1 MKRWAR
7 CPILPL
13 VSATLTLPAAA
24 DPLRE
29 LFASTEFR
37 RRAASYGVA
46 VLLHALALVALITVP
61 PAVVREA
68 GRIGQALE
76 VRFYTVA
83 GGPDADTD
91 APLFE
96 PPLAGGQSGAGPVGV
111 DGGEGA
117 NGSLGAA
124 ASEDQVRAPPEP
136 EVAEDAEP
144 EASEPPAPV
153 ETELP
158 EVDPLA
164 IPDVDTVTDGA
175 DAAIVQATPQGAP
188 PAQSRPRPQTAPSP
202 SQPTDPNQPVATAQP
217 GPAVP
222 QDARPA
228 APVSFADILAR
239 AESRLDP
246 EDFRIIANFDG
257 GVTGTV
263 RENFCLS
270 SSDANQE
277 AFDCPEGSQLAASRL
292 AQFGLMGLGE
302 EPPEF
307 LEDMDRLAFQ
317 LSQTGAGDSAIGR
330 ILTSVRE
337 ARREALNS
345 PDLTRQMARDR
356 RNEADHLGVS
366 DPLNPGGP

>member
-1 MKRWAR
+1 M
-7 CPILPL
+7 
-13 VSATLTLPAAA
+13 TLPAAA

-29 LFASTEFR
+29 LFASSDFR
-37 RRAASYGVA
+37 RRAASYAVA
-46 VLLHALALVALITVP
+46 FVLHALALVALVTLP
-61 PAVVREA
+61 PAIVREA
-68 GRIGQALE
+68 GRVGQALE

-96 PPLAGGQSGAGPVGV
+96 PPLSGGQSGAGPVGV

-117 NGSLGAA
+117 DGSLGAA
-124 ASEDQVRAPPEP
+124 ASEDQVSAPPEP
-136 EVAEDAEP
+136 EIAEDAEP
-144 EASEPPAPV
+144 EAAEPPAPV
-153 ETELP
+153 ETSIPQVEPLP
-158 EVDPLA
+158 T
-164 IPDVDTVTDGA
+164 PDLDTATDGA
-175 DAAIVQATPQGAP
+175 DASIVQATPQGAP
-188 PAQSRPRPQTAPSP
+188 PAQSRPRTNTAPPPSEPADP
-202 SQPTDPNQPVATAQP
+202 SQPIATAQP

-228 APVSFADILAR
+228 APLAFADILAR
-239 AESRLDP
+239 AETRLDP

-257 GVTGTV
+257 GVRGTV

-270 SSDANQE
+270 SSDANHE
-277 AFDCPEGSQLAASRL
+277 AFDCPEGSQLAAGRL

-330 ILTSVRE
+330 ILTTVRE
-337 ARREALNS
+337 ARRDALNT
-345 PDLTRQMARDR
+345 PDITRQMARD
-356 RNEADHLGVS
+356 EAGRSDNLGVN
-366 DPLNPGGP
+366 NPFGDEGP